1 MLTLRSRSFVV
12 NEPQVSSYSSHFSI
26 RRLWTIF
33 AVSMA
38 VMFGTLLYFGGQI
51 YQAAPPIPRVVR
63 SPDGNAIFTAE
74 DIERGQSV
82 WQSMGGMQQGSI
94 WGHGSYVAPDWS
106 ADWLHREALALLD
119 RLAIAPG
126 GARYAALQPPEQAR
140 LRTVL
145 ERAMRTNTYDAQTGS
160 VTVTNDR
167 AEAIAAV
174 GAHYTALFRGTS
186 EEAQTLREQYAF
198 PVNARLTADE
208 AAALNAFF
216 FWTSWA
222 ASTERP
228 GDTITYT
235 SNWPHEPLVGNTPT
249 GAVFMWTFI
258 SILVLL
264 AGIGA
269 LVWYYARE
277 FDVWRRD
284 GEPEKG
290 FARGDFMDAAVVTPS
305 MRAASWFLIVAV
317 LLFVAQV
324 LLGIVTAHYAV
335 EGQGLYGLPLSE
347 FFPYSVTRTWH
358 TLLAVLWIATA
369 WLGTGLYVAPLLGG
383 REPRFQAI
391 GVWFLLVSLVV
402 IVVGAFAGQ
411 WLAIN
416 RMIPDAVQNF
426 WFGHQGYEY
435 VDLGRFWQIYLFVG
449 LLLWVALV
457 LRGLSPALKD
467 PQSRSLLFLVVVA
480 TVAIGLL
487 FGAGL
492 LYGRTTHISIME
504 YWRWWV
510 VHLWVEGVFEVFA
523 TAIVSALL
531 VRMGLVRVSV
541 ATTSVLVATIIFLGG
556 GVLGTFHH
564 LYWSGTPVGVLALGS
579 VFSALEVV
587 PLMVVGFEA
596 YSRAKHEGLFD
607 WQKSYYWPFKFFIA
621 VLVWN
626 LIGAGLLGFLI
637 NPPLALYYMQGL
649 NTTPTHGHAALFGV
663 YGMLG
668 LGLIL
673 FCMRGLTDPTR
684 WSDRLLSVSFWSLN
698 IGLAMMVFLSLLP
711 QGLWQAYAS
720 FTYDYAYA
728 RSAEV
733 IQGPVMQ
740 ALVWARVPGD
750 IVFSVGVAAF
760 AVFVVRAFLAAGRR
774 PAQATRPVGGRQTA

>member
-1 MLTLRSRSFVV
+1 MASYDTL
-12 NEPQVSSYSSHFSI
+12 FSI
-26 RRLWTIF
+26 RRLWIIL
-33 AVSMA
+33 AASMVA
-38 VMFGTLLYFGGQI
+38 MFGTLLYFGGQI
-51 YQAAPPIPRVVR
+51 YQAAPPIPAAVR
-63 SPDGNAIFTAE
+63 TVGGQTLFTRA
-74 DIERGQSV
+74 DVERGQNV
-82 WQSMGGMQQGSI
+82 WQSIGGMQQGSI

-106 ADWLHREALALLD
+106 ADWLHREAVALLD
-119 RLAIAPG
+119 LLARNG
-126 GARYAALQPPEQAR
+126 GASSYGALAAPEQAR
-140 LRTVL
+140 LKAILAQTM
-145 ERAMRTNTYDAQTGS
+145 RANTYDATTGVVIVGDERARAIAS
-160 VTVTNDR
+160 VALHYSGLFQGDS
-167 AEAIAAV
+167 AEARV
-174 GAHYTALFRGTS
+174 
-186 EEAQTLREQYAF
+186 LREQYAF
-198 PVNARLTADE
+198 PIDAVLSRDE

-228 GDTITYT
+228 GQSITYT

-258 SILVLL
+258 SIFVLL

-269 LVWYYARE
+269 LVWYYAKE
-277 FDVWRRD
+277 FDIWRRD
-284 GEPEKG
+284 GEPEAG
-290 FARGDFMDAAVVTPS
+290 FARQDFMSTTNVTPS
-305 MRAASWFLIVAV
+305 MRATSWYFIVV
-317 LLFVAQV
+317 TLLFAAQV
-324 LLGIVTAHYAV
+324 VLGIVTAHYAV

-347 FFPYSVTRTWH
+347 YFPYSVTRTWH
-358 TLLAVLWIATA
+358 TQLAVLWIATA
-369 WLGTGLYVAPLLGG
+369 WLATGLYVAPMLGG
-383 REPRFQAI
+383 REPKLQAA

-402 IVVGAFAGQ
+402 IVAGSFAGE

-416 RMIPDAVQNF
+416 RMIGDAVRNF

-457 LRGLSPALKD
+457 LRGLKPALGD
-467 PQSRSLLFLVVVA
+467 RQSRSLLFLVVVA

-492 LYGRTTHISIME
+492 LYGRNTHISIME

-587 PLMVVGFEA
+587 PLVVVGFEA

-607 WQKSYYWPFKFFIA
+607 WQAAYRWPFMFFGA

-626 LIGAGLLGFLI
+626 LIGAGLFGFLI

-668 LGLIL
+668 LGLML
-673 FCMRGLTDPTR
+673 FCMRGLTDVTR
-684 WSDRLLSVSFWSLN
+684 WSERLLATSFWCLN

-711 QGLWQAYAS
+711 QGLYQTYAS
-720 FTYDYAYA
+720 FTRDYAYA

-733 IQGPVMQ
+733 IHGPVMQ

-750 IVFSVGVAAF
+750 LVFAVGVLAFAAF
-760 AVFVVRAFLAAGRR
+760 AVRAFA
-774 PAQATRPVGGRQTA
+774 ATRPASAATDSAYVRT

>member
-1 MLTLRSRSFVV
+1 
-12 NEPQVSSYSSHFSI
+12 
-26 RRLWTIF
+26 
-33 AVSMA
+33 
-38 VMFGTLLYFGGQI
+38 
-51 YQAAPPIPRVVR
+51 
-63 SPDGNAIFTAE
+63 
-74 DIERGQSV
+74 
-82 WQSMGGMQQGSI
+82 MGGMQQGSI

-119 RLAIAPG
+119 RLALVPA
-126 GARYAALQPPEQAR
+126 GASYAALAPPEQAR

-145 ERAMRTNTYDAQTGS
+145 ERTIRTNTYDAESDS
-160 VTVTNDR
+160 VTVSDER
-167 AEAIAAV
+167 AQAIAAV
-174 GAHYTALFRGTS
+174 GAHYTALFRGNTA
-186 EEAQTLREQYAF
+186 EAQTLREQYAF
-198 PVNARLTADE
+198 PVNAMLTADE

-216 FWTSWA
+216 FWTAWA

-228 GDTITYT
+228 GDSITYT

-264 AGIGA
+264 AGTGA

-284 GEPEKG
+284 GEPETG
-290 FARGDFMDAAVVTPS
+290 FARTDFMDAAVVTPS
-305 MRAASWFLIVAV
+305 MRVASAFFIVAV

-335 EGQGLYGLPLSE
+335 EGQGLYGLPLTDL
-347 FFPYSVTRTWH
+347 FPYSVTRTWH
-358 TLLAVLWIATA
+358 TQLAVLWIATA

-383 REPRFQAI
+383 REPRFQAA

-402 IVVGAFAGQ
+402 IVVGGFVGQ

-449 LLLWVALV
+449 LLLWVVLV
-457 LRGLSPALKD
+457 LRGLAPAMK
-467 PQSRSLLFLVVVA
+467 QAQTRSLLFLVVVA

-531 VRMGLVRVSV
+531 VRMGLVRISV
-541 ATTSVLVATIIFLGG
+541 ATTSVMLATIIFLGG

-564 LYWSGTPVGVLALGS
+564 LYWSGTPIGVLALGS

-596 YSRAKHEGLFD
+596 YSRAKHEGLFE
-607 WQKSYYWPFKFFIA
+607 WQKSYYWPFKFFAA

-673 FCMRGLTDPTR
+673 FCMRGLTDATR
-684 WSDRLLSVSFWSLN
+684 WNDRPLSVSFWCLN

-750 IVFSVGVAAF
+750 LVFSVGVAAF
-760 AVFVVRAFLAAGRR
+760 AIFVLRAFLAARVARG
-774 PAQATRPVGGRQTA
+774 PVSRQLGGQIA